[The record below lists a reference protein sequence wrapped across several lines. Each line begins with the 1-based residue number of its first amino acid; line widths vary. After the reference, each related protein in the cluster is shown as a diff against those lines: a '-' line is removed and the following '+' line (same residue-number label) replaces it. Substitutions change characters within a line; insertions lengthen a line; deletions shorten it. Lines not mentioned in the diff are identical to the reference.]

1 MSYKIIIYKI
11 FLNVLR
17 ITHHIVIVLLILK
30 KGHVFITLN
39 PKFVFEKT
47 QTTCTSM
54 SSIIKYGAI
63 MSYFIC
69 IL

>member
-11 FLNVLR
+11 FLNVLQ
-17 ITHHIVIVLLILK
+17 IAHDIVIVLLILK
-30 KGHVFITLN
+30 KGHIFTTLN

-47 QTTCTSM
+47 QTACSL
-54 SSIIKYGAI
+54 IIKYSAF
-63 MSYFIC
+63 MSYFIF

>member
-1 MSYKIIIYKI
+1 MPYKIIIYKI

-17 ITHHIVIVLLILK
+17 ITHDIVIVLLILK
-30 KGHVFITLN
+30 KDHIFTTLN

-47 QTTCTSM
+47 QIACSL
-54 SSIIKYGAI
+54 IIKYSVF
-63 MSYFIC
+63 MLYFIF

>member
-17 ITHHIVIVLLILK
+17 ITHDIVIMLLILK
-30 KGHVFITLN
+30 KCHIFTTLN

-47 QTTCTSM
+47 QTAC
-54 SSIIKYGAI
+54 SSIIKYGAF
-63 MSYFIC
+63 MSYFIF